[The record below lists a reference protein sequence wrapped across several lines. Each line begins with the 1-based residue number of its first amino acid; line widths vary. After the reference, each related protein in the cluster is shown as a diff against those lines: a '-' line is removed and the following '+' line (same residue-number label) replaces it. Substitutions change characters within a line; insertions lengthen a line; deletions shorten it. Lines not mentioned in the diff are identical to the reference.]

1 MHKEYTALLC
11 DCCGEETIEVHKH
24 HVLPKTLGGIDCSTN
39 LVNCCLTCHGKIH
52 DHNFLNRRVLQKE
65 GIKKAKAENPEKY
78 KGRKPKYTHKQ
89 LALIMNM
96 FNSGDGVNKIARDVG
111 LTNSMV
117 SRITRDHAN
126 ALNTL
131 NRWTTQ

>member
-1 MHKEYTALLC
+1 MLC

>member
-65 GIKKAKAENPEKY
+65 GIKKAKAENPQKY

-89 LALIMNM
+89 LVLIMNM

-111 LTNSMV
+111 LSKFSV
-117 SRITRDHAN
+117 SRITRDPDN

-131 NRWTTQ
+131 NRWTT

>member
-1 MHKEYTALLC
+1 MLC

-78 KGRKPKYTHKQ
+78 KGRKPSYTAAQ
-89 LALIMNM
+89 VSLIMQK
-96 FNSGDGVNKIARDVG
+96 FNEGDGVNKIARDVG
-111 LTNSMV
+111 LSKFSV